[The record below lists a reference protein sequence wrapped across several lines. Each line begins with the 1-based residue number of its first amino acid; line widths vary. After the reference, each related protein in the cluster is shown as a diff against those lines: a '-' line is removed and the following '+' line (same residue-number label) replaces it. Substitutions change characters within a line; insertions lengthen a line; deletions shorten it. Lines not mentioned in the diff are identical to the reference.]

1 MTGFNNWHLVVGHPR
16 AGRWVCKT
24 EVAQNTSR
32 HCVYLQTLRNTSI
45 LGLFY
50 SSHFIFILGR
60 KTYFGSALPINL
72 EVTAWF
78 LGWVSWSCLKI
89 GDISVIYMY
98 ILILFCVCV
107 VADLLEITSS
117 NVAAT
122 FFTSPLLYT
131 SGVKWVALCK
141 YHLCPFH
148 VRLANSHF
156 PNCCSGSKE
165 HGLISCCF

>member
-50 SSHFIFILGR
+50 SSHFIFILVR
-60 KTYFGSALPINL
+60 ETYFGSALPISL
-72 EVTAWF
+72 EVTAWL

-89 GDISVIYMY
+89 GDISVVCVYIY
-98 ILILFCVCV
+98 ILILFCVCCCWPIR
-107 VADLLEITSS
+107 DNIFQCCSYFFHPPYYILLLRNGLLYASITS
-117 NVAAT
+117 
-122 FFTSPLLYT
+122 
-131 SGVKWVALCK
+131 ALSTWD
-141 YHLCPFH
+141 LRPAIFLIA
-148 VRLANSHF
+148 VV
-156 PNCCSGSKE
+156 
-165 HGLISCCF
+165 GLRSMG